1 MLQKCARPV
10 LAPIRFVGIS
20 KVDPIVA
27 LPLPSLS
34 KLTMLRL
41 LSASVV
47 SCLLCAVAGDES
59 QSGNLRGNHREESA
73 SGEVDN
79 RDYEQCGI
87 LGGPLRLG

>member
-1 MLQKCARPV
+1 M
-10 LAPIRFVGIS
+10 
-20 KVDPIVA
+20 
-27 LPLPSLS
+27 PLPSLP
-34 KLTMLRL
+34 KLPMLRL

-47 SCLLCAVAGDES
+47 SCLLCAVAGEET
-59 QSGNLRGNHREESA
+59 QSGNLRGSHREESE